1 LDAASGGGR
10 ADGPVTLQH
19 FRGTG
24 KPFSTYECIVYGL
37 EGGRVREQTV
47 FMNFFDVYVQAGLST
62 HTGMCR

>member
-1 LDAASGGGR
+1 M
-10 ADGPVTLQH
+10 TLQH